1 MLAARGGGEEGRQEW
16 WCELGGVQEAR
27 ACLWCDWRARR
38 RRVGMDGRGWPASE
52 MDSTEVV
59 GTRNGTGSRLLL
71 RLMVLAWRNQEGDGG
86 GVEAWM
92 ENVCERGQDKMTL
105 STSGSIGVRR

>member
-1 MLAARGGGEEGRQEW
+1 MEEADPGVHLS
-16 WCELGGVQEAR
+16 EL
-27 ACLWCDWRARR
+27 LLTS
-38 RRVGMDGRGWPASE
+38 RRVAGRTSRTKQQLRGWPASE

-92 ENVCERGQDKMTL
+92 ENVCERTG
-105 STSGSIGVRR
+105 